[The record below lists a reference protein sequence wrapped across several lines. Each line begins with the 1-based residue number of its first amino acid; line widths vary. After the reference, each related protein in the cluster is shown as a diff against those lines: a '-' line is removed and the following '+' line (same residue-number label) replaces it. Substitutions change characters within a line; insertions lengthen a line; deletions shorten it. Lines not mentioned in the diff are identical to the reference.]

1 MSDIAQ
7 RFSQNLKRQLAHSPL
22 TQEELA
28 AQAGMHRTQVPNLL
42 KGKQIP
48 RLDTAIK
55 LAATLG
61 VPLEALTEGIHWTPA
76 VSAKGKFDISG
87 PNR

>member
-1 MSDIAQ
+1 MFLCAP
-7 RFSQNLKRQLAHSPL
+7 FSCIIKA
-22 TQEELA
+22 
-28 AQAGMHRTQVPNLL
+28 NLL